1 MLTRRIAL
9 LSGAAA
15 LAGTALAAPRRR
27 VSASDAFVTVRNGRF
42 QLGGRP
48 YHFAG
53 ANMWYAAWLGAD
65 GPAGNRDRLNRGP
78 TTPSSSASRY
88 CCAGSI
94 MRSPR
99 WRSAT

>member
-15 LAGTALAAPRRR
+15 FAGPALAAPRRR
-27 VSASDAFVTVRNGRF
+27 TTAADSFVTVRDGRF
-42 QLGGRP
+42 QLRGRP

-65 GPAGNRDRLNRGP
+65 A
-78 TTPSSSASRY
+78 
-88 CCAGSI
+88 
-94 MRSPR
+94 
-99 WRSAT
+99 